1 MMKQK
6 LTRILGT
13 VVAVSLLSATPAWAK
28 PIERHAGNGHQ
39 VQSIS
44 IKKIPS
50 DMTKALQDL
59 YKLIPELKDL
69 RVSSADIWEDED
81 GTSEWSFTLLN
92 KEKKESKS
100 MVRVNLTIDPDTG
113 KLLNYMIFNS
123 DWNPT
128 KSISEKEAKEI
139 ADKFLKKAVD
149 KSDRYQLVKISTQTD
164 DDGEYEYEDEEG
176 EGEGV
181 LQRELIYQMTVN
193 KIPVLGTDIRIKIDG
208 DGHLTRYTNY
218 FNEIPDESR
227 FPDAKKALS
236 KKKAEAA
243 YLGLLDMQLMYNA
256 NQLVW
261 DKNGEEATGLGPVL
275 KYVPSFSGAI
285 DALTGK
291 AAYEYVEDDEGGSEQ
306 IPYEKIKLTPQG
318 KDIFIKSA
326 DDAQKVLEDALGID
340 LSQADY
346 NESGNKQ
353 TRSYRFYTDEE
364 KGGSVAR
371 VMIDAKTG
379 QLQLIDFRSYDD
391 RTGTGFKPEEAKAA
405 AVKKLEQWLGKD
417 VTEVFLTGGWSDP
430 QGYSF
435 EFLPSYQGIP
445 VESSEN
451 EVEFDGKG
459 NLTRLRISLQND
471 FSKLPDSGKAIS
483 VEAAG
488 RMYLKKNALK
498 LTYVLQGVG
507 EETGSPQV
515 GLYYVPTYEGR
526 EAYVDAITGKF
537 QTGW

>member
-6 LTRILGT
+6 LNRIVGT
-13 VVAVSLLSATPAWAK
+13 VVAVSLLSATPVWAK
-28 PIERHAGNGHQ
+28 PIERHAGNGRE

-50 DMTKALQDL
+50 DMTKALQDV

-81 GTSEWSFTLLN
+81 GTSEWSFTLRN
-92 KEKKESKS
+92 KEQKENTS

-113 KLLNYMIFNS
+113 KLLYYSIFNS

-128 KSISEKEAKEI
+128 KQISEKEAKEI

-149 KSDRYQLVKISTQTD
+149 KSDRYQLVKVSSQTD
-164 DDGEYEYEDEEG
+164 DDDEYVDEEG
-176 EGEGV
+176 EGAQ
-181 LQRELIYQMTVN
+181 QREFIYQLTVN
-193 KIPVLGTDIRIKIDG
+193 KIPVQGTDVRIKIDG
-208 DGHLTRYTNY
+208 DGHLTRYNNY
-218 FNEIPDESR
+218 FNALPDESL

-243 YLGLLDMQLMYNA
+243 YLDLLDMQLVYNA
-256 NQLVW
+256 NQLLEVN
-261 DKNGEEATGLGPVL
+261 DGEEATGLGAVL

-285 DALTGK
+285 DAVTGK
-291 AAYEYVEDDEGGSEQ
+291 KAYEYTVDDEGGSEQ
-306 IPYEKIKLTPQG
+306 IPYEKIKLSPQG
-318 KDIFIKSA
+318 KDIFIKSTE
-326 DDAQKVLEDALGID
+326 DAQKVLEEAIGID

-353 TRSYRFYTDEE
+353 SRSYRFYTDDE

-371 VMIDAKTG
+371 VTIDAKTG
-379 QLQLIDFRSYDD
+379 QLQVIDYRSYDD
-391 RTGTGFKPEEAKAA
+391 STGTGFKKEEAKAA

-417 VTEVFLTGGWSDP
+417 VTEVFLTGGWAEP
-430 QGYSF
+430 EFYSF
-435 EFLPSYQGIP
+435 QFNPSYQGIP

-459 NLTRLRISLQND
+459 NLTRLRIVLQND

-483 VEAAG
+483 AETAG
-488 RMYLKKNALK
+488 KTYLKKNALK
-498 LTYVLQGVG
+498 LTYVLQGVDG
-507 EETGSPQV
+507 ETNTPNV
-515 GLYYVPTYEGR
+515 GLYYVPTYEDR

-537 QTGW
+537 QTLWE